1 MKRKAYRLASLLLV
15 LVMLVAS
22 LSSCVMYRGG
32 DEYMT
37 REEVEKLLAGQ
48 LGGGTTIENSPNYN
62 ITINNEK
69 NANLVAASRA
79 VLSAVRVIAYVG
91 NGYSTSTS
99 NGAGVIYTLDKQAGS
114 AYIITNYHVVYDAY
128 ANNTYHVSNNIVL
141 RLYGQ
146 DSEAYNIPAKYVGGS
161 MSLDIAVLKVE
172 NSAVLAESNA
182 TAVTIADS
190 SQVAILDTAIAIGN
204 PAAGGLSATVGAV
217 NVDSEYITMKTAD
230 GYSTVQHRLIRIDAA
245 VNSGNSGGGL
255 FNDKGELIG
264 IVNAKNASSDID
276 NIGYAIPSN
285 VAKNVAD
292 NIIYHCDGKDD
303 TWHPYRY
310 LVGISLSA
318 KEMYTVYDEETGKVL
333 KGEVVGISS
342 VELNSPIKDQVAVGD
357 VVKSVTI
364 DGVTHE
370 ITRIYQLIDV
380 MYTARS
386 TSVVSILIESAA
398 DGTTRAVSVP
408 MSEITPSA
416 VA

>member
-1 MKRKAYRLASLLLV
+1 MSIALV
-15 LVMLVAS
+15 IVMLAFS
-22 LSSCVMYRGG
+22 LSSCLLHGG
-32 DEYMT
+32 GGYMT
-37 REEVEKLLAGQ
+37 KEEVESLLQ
-48 LGGGTTIENSPNYN
+48 NQITGGVTIENSPNYN
-62 ITINNEK
+62 ITVNNTG
-69 NANLVAASRA
+69 NPNLTAASKA

-99 NGAGVIYTLDKQAGS
+99 NGAGVIYMLDKPTGT
-114 AYIITNYHVVYDAY
+114 AYVITNYHVVYDTY
-128 ANNTYHVSNNIVL
+128 ANNDYHVSENIVL

-172 NSAVLAESNA
+172 GSAVLAKSNA
-182 TAVTIADS
+182 TAVTIANS
-190 SQVAILDTAIAIGN
+190 SEVAILDTAIAIGN

-217 NVDSEYITMKTAD
+217 NVDSEYVTMKTAD
-230 GYSTVQHRLIRIDAA
+230 GRSTTQHRLIRIDTA

-264 IVNAKNASSDID
+264 IVNAKNAQDGID

-285 VAKNVAD
+285 VAKGVAD

-310 LVGISLSA
+310 LVGISLVA
-318 KEMYTVYDEETGKVL
+318 KELYTNYDEESGKVL
-333 KGEVVGISS
+333 KGEVVAIQS
-342 VELNSPIKDQVAVGD
+342 VELTSPIRGSIAVGD
-357 VVKSVTI
+357 IVKSITI

-370 ITRIYQLIDV
+370 ITRVYELIDV
-380 MYTARS
+380 MYTARA
-386 TSVVSILIESAA
+386 TSSVTIEVEDAV
-398 DGTTRAVSVP
+398 GTPKTITVP
-408 MSEITPSA
+408 MESITPTP